1 MASERTTGGNTRMTK
16 DFQTS
21 RRAFLAL
28 AAAGGAAAT
37 LSGAK
42 AQAQAEA
49 QTVTTN
55 ARIVIIGAGAAG
67 TALANRLVGRLEGA
81 QITLID
87 PRAQHYYQPGLSLVA
102 AGLKPADYVVSQ
114 TTDWLPSGVT
124 LIAESVAAVDPEAKT
139 VSTDSGQT
147 LAYDYLVVA
156 PGLILDHDAIEG
168 FSLDMVGENGIG
180 ALYAGPDYAARTW
193 TAASRFVEEGGRGVF
208 VRPETEMKCAGAP
221 LKHTFLIDDR
231 LRRAGN
237 RENAE
242 IVYAAP
248 QTALFGVPIVA
259 EKVRM
264 LFEDRGVETRMS
276 HTLRAVDAGRKI
288 ATFTDADGFSHEEE
302 YDYLHVIP
310 PQRAPEFVVQ
320 SGLSWAD
327 RWTDQGWVEC
337 DMATMRHLRYPDI
350 WALGDVAGVPK
361 GKTAASVKFQVPVVE
376 DHLIAAIEGR
386 EGTATYD
393 GYTSCPMIT
402 RIGRAMLI
410 EFDYHNNLVPSF
422 PGLIAPLEELWI
434 SWLMKEV
441 ALKATY
447 NAMLR
452 GQA

>member
-1 MASERTTGGNTRMTK
+1 MT
-16 DFQTS
+16 DNITTS

-28 AAAGGAAAT
+28 AAAGGALAALPGT
-37 LSGAK
+37 EAT
-42 AQAQAEA
+42 AQAIS
-49 QTVTTN
+49 TN

-67 TALANRLVGRLEGA
+67 TALANRLVRRLDGA

-87 PRAQHYYQPGLSLVA
+87 PRAQHLYQPGLSLVA
-102 AGLKPADYVVSQ
+102 AGLKPESYVVSE
-114 TTDWLPSGVT
+114 TADWLPSGVT
-124 LIAESVAAVDPEAKT
+124 LITEYVAAVDAEAQT
-139 VSTDSGQT
+139 VSTEGGET
-147 LAYDYLVVA
+147 LDYDFLIIA

-208 VRPETEMKCAGAP
+208 TRPETEMKCAGAP

-231 LRRAGN
+231 GI
-237 RENAE
+237 E
-242 IVYAAP
+242 
-248 QTALFGVPIVA
+248 T
-259 EKVRM
+259 RM
-264 LFEDRGVETRMS
+264 LFGDRGIETRMGR
-276 HTLRAVDAGRKI
+276 TLRAVDTDRKI
-288 ATFTDADGFSHEEE
+288 ASFTDADGATHEEE

-320 SGLSWAD
+320 SGLAWAD
-327 RWTDQGWVEC
+327 RWTDQGWVDC
-337 DMATMRHLRYPDI
+337 DQYTLRHNRYPNV

-361 GKTAASVKFQVPVVE
+361 GKTAASVKWQLPVVE
-376 DHLIAAIEGR
+376 DHLLAAIEGR
-386 EGTATYD
+386 EGTETYD

-410 EFDYHNNLVPSF
+410 EFDYNNNLVPSF